1 MSSSRTPGSP
11 VGTSSCGSPPTARW
25 PPTWARPTAPSSR
38 ATGSRPPRCSTATPS
53 PSAAPASCSGTPP
66 TTRRVGD
73 PMTELAITLLRLSY
87 LALLWIFVIG
97 ALVVLRRDIFG
108 TRVTRRAGG
117 SGRSRQPPARSGQ
130 RPARGTPTRLVV
142 TEGPLTGTT
151 LPLGPSA
158 VVVGRSPAA
167 TLVLDDDY
175 SSGRHARFFPKDG
188 AWWVEDLGSTNG
200 TFVQDRRLTQPVRL
214 AAGTPV
220 RVGQTVIELQR

>member
-1 MSSSRTPGSP
+1 
-11 VGTSSCGSPPTARW
+11 
-25 PPTWARPTAPSSR
+25 
-38 ATGSRPPRCSTATPS
+38 
-53 PSAAPASCSGTPP
+53 
-66 TTRRVGD
+66 
-73 PMTELAITLLRLSY
+73 MTELAITLLRLSY
-87 LALLWIFVIG
+87 LALLWVFVIG
-97 ALVVLRRDIFG
+97 ALAVLRRDIFG
-108 TRVTRRAGG
+108 TRVTGRASG
-117 SGRSRQPPARSGQ
+117 SGSRPRKAPARTGQ

-175 SSGRHARFFPKDG
+175 SSGRHARFFPQDG

-200 TFVQDRRLTQPVRL
+200 TFVGDQRLTQPVQL
-214 AAGTPV
+214 TAGTPV

>member
-1 MSSSRTPGSP
+1 
-11 VGTSSCGSPPTARW
+11 
-25 PPTWARPTAPSSR
+25 
-38 ATGSRPPRCSTATPS
+38 
-53 PSAAPASCSGTPP
+53 
-66 TTRRVGD
+66 
-73 PMTELAITLLRLSY
+73 MTELAITLLRLSY

-117 SGRSRQPPARSGQ
+117 SGRSRKPPARSGQ

-175 SSGRHARFFPKDG
+175 SSGRHARFFPQDG
-188 AWWVEDLGSTNG
+188 GWWVEDLGSTNG
-200 TFVQDRRLTQPVRL
+200 TFVDDRRLSQPVQL
-214 AAGTPV
+214 AVGTPV